1 MRVLLD
7 AFPLLAPKSGVGYYA
22 LNLVKALAQEFS
34 EDEYVYFYGRR
45 FSREI
50 LEAAPSFDAGLRTF
64 LKKSFKKPYRLTQPV
79 KELFFRLGAP
89 FCKADVYHELNYVP
103 LPYKGPQ
110 VATVFDMSLKRYPMT
125 HPADRRAYFESY
137 FPKRL
142 KNSDHFITISDFS
155 KRELSE
161 LYGVPLEKI
170 TTVYLGG
177 LSQGDPSP
185 EEVAAFRKEKNL
197 PERYFL
203 YCGNLEPRK
212 NLPLL
217 IAAYSLALKKEPLLP
232 PLVLVGSPSWLSE
245 DIFSAIRK
253 ESLGEKVLVT
263 GYVPYGDLPLYYAGA
278 TAFFFPSLY
287 EGFGLPVLEAMEKG
301 LPVAASDC
309 SSIPEVLGDAG
320 LLIPPEDAGGW
331 AEALLRLS
339 GDEILRREL
348 SKKSLERAKLFSWQ
362 RAARETR
369 AVYEKTLSLYF

>member
-22 LNLVKALAQEFS
+22 LNLIKALAGEFS
-34 EDEYVYFYGRR
+34 EDEFIYFYGRR

-89 FCKADVYHELNYVP
+89 GCKADVYHELNYVP

-110 VATVFDMSLKRYPMT
+110 VVTVFDMSLIRYPET

-142 KNSDHFITISDFS
+142 DRADHFITISDFS
-155 KRELSE
+155 KNELREI
-161 LYGVPLEKI
+161 YGVPEEKI

-177 LSQGDPSP
+177 LSQAAPP
-185 EEVAAFRKEKNL
+185 LEKVAAFKKEKKL

-217 IAAYSLALKKEPLLP
+217 IKAYALALKKEPSLP
-232 PLVLVGSPSWLSE
+232 HLVLVGSPSWLSE
-245 DIFSAIRK
+245 EIFSAIKK
-253 ESLGEKVLVT
+253 EALGEKVLVT
-263 GYVPYGDLPLYYAGA
+263 GYVPYGDLPFYYAGA
-278 TAFFFPSLY
+278 LAFFFPSLY

-301 LPVAASDC
+301 LPVAAS
-309 SSIPEVLGDAG
+309 SSSSLPEVLGDAG
-320 LLIPPEDAGGW
+320 QLIAPDNTEGW
-331 AEALLRLS
+331 AEAFLRFS
-339 GDEILRREL
+339 DDEILRREL

>member
-22 LNLVKALAQEFS
+22 LNLVKALAGEFP

-45 FSREI
+45 FSTEI
-50 LEAAPSFDAGLRTF
+50 LETAPSFDAGLRTF
-64 LKKSFKKPYRLTQPV
+64 LKKSFRKPYRLTQPL
-79 KELFFRLGAP
+79 KELFFRFGAP
-89 FCKADVYHELNYVP
+89 RQKADVYHELNYVP

-110 VATVFDMSLKRYPMT
+110 VVTVFDMSLIRYPMT
-125 HPADRRAYFESY
+125 HPADRRSYFESY

-142 KNSDHFITISDFS
+142 KNADHFITISDFS
-155 KRELSE
+155 KKELTE
-161 LYGVPLEKI
+161 LYGVPEEKI

-177 LSQGDPSP
+177 LAQASP
-185 EEVAAFRKEKNL
+185 DAEKVAAFKKEKKL

-217 IAAYSLALKKEPLLP
+217 IRAYARALKKEPSLP
-232 PLVLVGSPSWLSE
+232 NLVLVGAPSWLSE
-245 DIFSAIRK
+245 DIFSAIEK

-263 GYVPYGDLPLYYAGA
+263 GYVPYGDLPFYYAGA
-278 TAFFFPSLY
+278 AAFFFPSLY

-301 LPVAASDC
+301 LPVAAS
-309 SSIPEVLGDAG
+309 SSSSLPEVLGDAG
-320 LLIPPEDAGGW
+320 LLIHPEDADGW
-331 AEALLRLS
+331 TEALLRLS
-339 GDEILRREL
+339 LDEGLRTEL
-348 SKKSLERAKLFSWQ
+348 SQKSLERAKLFSWQ